1 VTVDSAG
8 GIGLVEGGE
17 NPFPHAEAQCR
28 CGPVEGRRLSE
39 HDPVVEDPRI
49 GVGGDPPERERADPQ
64 HRSDCKSD
72 EPALHGN
79 PLHEGAI

>member
-1 VTVDSAG
+1 VTVNSAG
-8 GIGLVEGGE
+8 SVGLVEGGE

-49 GVGGDPPERERADPQ
+49 GVERERADPQ